1 MRNMKT
7 KNNSLKYIAV
17 VLVIVFLIASAFMFL
32 GIWEKRQS
40 KFQEPSQVEDGIVTY
55 KGQEY
60 TYKDNIE
67 TFLVLGLDKFKG
79 ADSADSHKS
88 GVQADFL
95 LLFVLNNETK
105 ESTAIQINR
114 DTMTKVNKLSV
125 GGTSVVESYTR
136 QIALAYNY
144 VNDDNDKIR
153 CRNTKDSV
161 EYLLNG
167 AKVDHYLALTMDAV
181 PASCDIVGGVEI
193 TVLDDFTGIDD
204 TLIKGEKVTLNGEQA
219 LRYVRTRYGLEDSSN
234 STRMVRQQ
242 QYMNALYKKINSR
255 IESDDEFLV
264 KLVDT
269 MDDYVVYDSSDKKM
283 LKFAEKFE
291 DYEFLGIREIE
302 GESKIG
308 EDFIEFYADE
318 ESIQEIVM
326 DLFYNPK
333 MNDSE

>member
-1 MRNMKT
+1 MGKMKT
-7 KNNSLKYIAV
+7 KNNYLKYVAIAL
-17 VLVIVFLIASAFMFL
+17 VLVFLIAAAFLLLDVWENRQGRFL
-32 GIWEKRQS
+32 VS
-40 KFQEPSQVEDGIVTY
+40 STEDGVVTHNGLDY
-55 KGQEY
+55 V
-60 TYKDNIE
+60 YKDNIE
-67 TFLVLGLDKFKG
+67 TFLVLGLDKYQG

-88 GVQADFL
+88 GVQADFIML
-95 LLFVLNNETK
+95 VVFDNNTK
-105 ESTAIQINR
+105 QSTAIQINR

-125 GGTSVVESYTR
+125 GGTSVVESYTK

-144 VNDDNDKIR
+144 ANVDNDKIR

-167 AKVDHYLALTMDAV
+167 ARVDHYLALTMDAV
-181 PASCDIVGGVEI
+181 PVSCDIVGGVEI

-242 QYMNALYKKINSR
+242 QYMSALYQKINSR
-255 IESDDEFLV
+255 IKSDDEFLV
-264 KLVDT
+264 RLIDT

-291 DYEFLGIREIE
+291 DYEFLGIREIK

-308 EDFIEFYADE
+308 QEFIEFYADE

-326 DLFYNPK
+326 DLFYEPK
-333 MNDSE
+333 V